1 MIRDIIE
8 HFPKDEDDRQYATLT
23 QATVTIADMGEKTI
37 TTQVMIDGDIVPDF
51 SQDWEVEFQGEKYIM
66 PLRIPQGAK
75 SNESLNSTIDLTF
88 QHWAVYQLKRWMFF
102 TVPEKDAGTVVA
114 DKYIASVS
122 LNLADFISLF
132 SKVLEHYYGDAI
144 TISLYG
150 GWDFDRNSTP
160 ISISHSYVW
169 DVLLQLY
176 ELFAVRWTIEPNG
189 DSSHYIIKVGYPAT
203 EVDHIFEYGF
213 DGGLLKL
220 ERQVQSDEIRNML
233 IGRGGS
239 KNLPYR
245 YFKKKDEDNP
255 LFLPDPDWVEE
266 IANIYFTNLMP
277 ATFRSYVQGWKA
289 AHISK
294 YPGYTAVGESNAYAP
309 WAYLK
314 GYTDTKFQPV
324 EFVADEITI
333 SPATGDKQVEIL
345 PGYSPYVKKGSS
357 LDKYGPLLGGL
368 DDNEDIFPTI
378 QGRYD
383 AGIGRYDEVLFVEE
397 IKSDDVQTSTEE
409 EARIYDGGEGGTVSI
424 RLNKSGTDNST
435 GEVTFTGGYFT
446 VPKGEDDT
454 KQYRA
459 NLIPGEIKVSH
470 QVLRHV
476 IGKKLFWDRP
486 FDSDE
491 SIVEYDVKYAIYNAD
506 GSLLK
511 EGTNDIP
518 PGNYYYK
525 VTYYNI
531 RNKSQHILK
540 FTFKIGRGKIEW
552 SSLDDTWGDTF
563 DIWVKNIFGTSKGAT
578 ETADRYTERVW
589 QPVLGDR
596 NRNKAAVVFSSGL
609 LSVSEDYEFLIADVH
624 YDRRKFT
631 IKDYDG
637 TEHEYDSEW
646 RISLAKSDAELE
658 ATGLYLPNTKINAK
672 AGDTFFLIGIE
683 LPWKYV
689 EYAEKALDDYKK
701 DSLREIKDIKPAFVV
716 TTDRVRI
723 NGEGRPD
730 ALISQ
735 LRAGSSIR
743 IADKRF
749 IQPVG
754 ETAYET
760 LYLQSVTYTYR
771 EPTSDDAALNPDVE
785 VVLSDKYETTAN
797 PVQTIQGDVSA
808 LQRQL
813 GSISNIEQVVRLVG
827 DSLYLRKDGI
837 SDRSLSPTEFASL
850 VTSQG
855 FRKGIVGGTGWGIYR
870 DGNGNSVIETDR
882 IVARK
887 SLDVDTIVANYTT
900 AFGGKQ
906 IDCAANA
913 LITNVYQGKAGDRDV
928 YICTIDTKGGSVGNL
943 FHVDDI
949 AMCQRFDTENNT
961 SVFYKRRVLAV
972 DSQSVS
978 LAVSANDGVTDPE
991 QWAEDSDV
999 NGFDIPEAGDEIVH
1013 YGNYTDATRQYVKVR
1028 DVIDGGYERYIEG
1041 IDSVN
1046 SDGTEYYFVGR
1057 QAGMY
1062 NEKPRFFIG
1071 NAEGRHIKFEDGQL
1085 TLNAPLTISAL
1096 QDSVEV
1102 GSENLISGTIDWF
1115 GWQVNDKASRE
1126 TEKYAGLTVLH
1137 IDNSEGDGYENIA
1150 RKIFDF
1156 EPDTFY
1162 TFSFYAKGSGELLN
1176 YCYPNVTQSV
1186 LISDGAYVGKE
1197 YSDGISAR
1205 MLTGEWTRYYTVVK
1219 TRTKE
1224 SLDDGETLKGKVV
1237 LVRANTGCDAYV
1249 CGIKV
1254 EKGNI
1259 PTGWSMSAEDI
1270 HSDLGSSD
1278 YIKKALQQDTSATGG
1293 LICTSLINL
1302 GYSEAGER
1310 RIQSGING
1318 IPYQDKEGGGV
1329 AIWAGGD
1336 IDGDK
1341 TFAVNMDGTGHMAGK
1356 TVKFGLNEISVGD
1369 NVELNKDGLVLSDD
1383 EGEHKLRISNI
1394 PIPREYSDLNQRVPL
1409 SYNTSG
1415 KINLYSYKTT
1425 GIGEIELPPINDH
1438 IIPIE
1443 PGYPDE
1449 PPIEDNKNEIARPIR
1464 ATEYFISG
1472 NYSVTK
1478 ELGTVTANSVLNATL
1493 KFRFNAPVN
1502 NNVQFITPINGSGS
1516 AYVYYME
1523 AGVKKIVW
1531 KSEGNS
1537 VYHEEG
1543 DFYAI
1548 KFRINTILN
1557 ETASY
1562 HIQMVINENP
1572 NVISPNTGLFSEITI
1587 WAYMDG
1593 SAELGSKSLTMFGN
1607 DGVKIVWGESTFMIY
1622 DGHVGMMAKDNGF
1635 RITTGRGFEVT
1646 TDGGNT
1652 WNSVIWNLKQN

>member
-8 HFPKDEDDRQYATLT
+8 HFPKDKDGKQYATLT
-23 QATVTIADMGEKTI
+23 QATVTMADMGEKTI
-37 TTQVMIDGDIVPDF
+37 TTQVRIDGDIVPDF
-51 SQDWEVEFQGEKYIM
+51 SQDWEVEFRGEKYIM

-75 SNESLNSTIDLTF
+75 ENTSLSSTIDLTF
-88 QHWAVYQLKRWMFF
+88 HHWAVYQLKRWPFF
-102 TVPEKDAGTVVA
+102 TVPEKDAGTVMA

-132 SKVLEHYYGDAI
+132 SKVLEHYYGDTI

-150 GWDFDRNSTP
+150 GWDFDRKSTP
-160 ISISHSYVW
+160 VSISHSYVW

-176 ELFAVRWTIEPNG
+176 ELFAVRWTIEPAG
-189 DSSHYIIKVGYPAT
+189 DTSHYIIKVGYPAT

-213 DGGLLKL
+213 DGGLLKI
-220 ERQVQSDEIRNML
+220 ERQVQSDNIRNL
-233 IGRGGS
+233 LLGRGGE
-239 KNLPYR
+239 KNLPKY
-245 YFKKKDEDNP
+245 YFKKSPDESKWES
-255 LFLPDPDWVEE
+255 DPDWVDEL
-266 IANIYFTNLMP
+266 ANIYFDRLRG

-289 AHISK
+289 AHKSQ
-294 YPGYTAVGESNAYAP
+294 YAGYAPVGESNAYSP
-309 WAYLK
+309 WAYRK
-314 GYTDTKFQPV
+314 GYTDTKFDPV
-324 EFVADEITI
+324 E
-333 SPATGDKQVEIL
+333 
-345 PGYSPYVKKGSS
+345 YVKDDESIA
-357 LDKYGPLLGGL
+357 KYGPLLGGL

-383 AGIGRYDEVLFVEE
+383 AGIGRYDEVLCVEE
-397 IKSDDVQTSTEE
+397 IQSDDVQESTEE

-424 RLNKSGTDNST
+424 KLIG
-435 GEVTFTGGYFT
+435 GFQGAEVTFTGGYFT
-446 VPKGEDDT
+446 VPEGEDKT

-459 NLIPGEIKVSH
+459 NFIPGGIKVYY
-470 QVLRHV
+470 QMYNGYKGYW
-476 IGKKLFWDRP
+476 GKYLDA
-486 FDSDE
+486 DE
-491 SIVEYDVKYAIYNAD
+491 GIVEYDVKYAIYNAD
-506 GSLLK
+506 GSLLQ
-511 EGTNDIP
+511 EGTNDIA
-518 PGNYYYK
+518 PGRYYYK
-525 VTYYNI
+525 VTYHNI
-531 RNKSQHILK
+531 RNKRQYHTK
-540 FTFKIGRGKIEW
+540 FTFKIGRGKIEQ

-563 DIWVKNIFGTSKGAT
+563 DIWVKNIFGTAKGET

-596 NRNKAAVVFSSGL
+596 DSNKAAVVFSSGR

-689 EYAEKALDDYKK
+689 EYAEKALDDYKT
-701 DSLREIKDIKPAFVV
+701 DSLRELKDIKPTFVV
-716 TTDRVRI
+716 TTDRVKL
-723 NGEGRPD
+723 NGEGRTD
-730 ALISQ
+730 ALIHQ

-743 IADKRF
+743 LADKRF
-749 IQPVG
+749 IQPAAG
-754 ETAYET
+754 TPYET
-760 LYLQSVTYTYR
+760 LYLQSITYTYR
-771 EPTSDDAALNPDVE
+771 EPSSDDAALNPDVE
-785 VVLSDKYETTAN
+785 IVLSDKYETTAN

-837 SDRSLSPTEFASL
+837 TDRSLSPTEFASL
-850 VTSQG
+850 VTSLG
-855 FRKGIVGGTGWGIYR
+855 FRKGVVGGTGWGIYR

-913 LITNVYQGKAGDRDV
+913 RISDVYRGKAGNRDV

-978 LAVSANDGVTDPE
+978 LSVSANDGVSDPE
-991 QWAEDSDV
+991 QWTDDGNV
-999 NGFDIPEAGDEIVH
+999 NGTDIPEAGDEIVH
-1013 YGNYTDATRQYVKVR
+1013 YGNYTEKSRQYVKVR

-1041 IDSVN
+1041 LDSVN
-1046 SDGTEYYFVGR
+1046 SDGTEYFFVGR

-1062 NEKPRFFIG
+1062 DGKPRFFIG
-1071 NAEGRHIKFEDGQL
+1071 NADGRHIKYENGKL

-1137 IDNSEGDGYENIA
+1137 LDNSEGESYENIA
-1150 RKIFDF
+1150 RKVFDF

-1176 YCYPNVTQSV
+1176 YCYPQVTQSV

-1197 YSDGISAR
+1197 YPDGISTR

-1224 SLDDGETLKGKVV
+1224 SLADGETLKGKLV

-1302 GYSEAGER
+1302 GYSEAGKR

-1336 IDGDK
+1336 IDGEK
-1341 TFAVNMDGTGHMAGK
+1341 TFAVNMDGTGHMAGG
-1356 TVKFGLNEISVGD
+1356 TVRFGLNEISVGD
-1369 NVELNKDGLVLSDD
+1369 NVELNNDGLVLSDD
-1383 EGEHKLRISNI
+1383 GGEQKLRISNI
-1394 PIPREYSDLNQRVPL
+1394 PITNEVSDFQQRVEL
-1409 SYNTSG
+1409 SHNASG
-1415 KINLYSYKTT
+1415 KIKLYSYKTT
-1425 GIGEIELPPINDH
+1425 GIGEIELPPINDN
-1438 IIPIE
+1438 IQPIE
-1443 PGYPDE
+1443 PGFPDI
-1449 PPIEDNKNEIARPIR
+1449 PIEDNKNEIARPIR
-1464 ATEYFISG
+1464 AKEYFISG
-1472 NYSVTK
+1472 NYSVTT
-1478 ELGTVTANSVLNATL
+1478 ELGNVTANSVLNATL

-1502 NNVQFITPINGSGS
+1502 NNVQFITPIDGSGS

-1531 KSEGNS
+1531 KSEYSS
-1537 VYHEEG
+1537 VYHEDG
-1543 DFYAI
+1543 NFYAI
-1548 KFRINTILN
+1548 SFKINTILKEN
-1557 ETASY
+1557 ASY

-1572 NVISPNTGLFSEITI
+1572 NVTSPNAGLFSEITI
-1587 WAYMDG
+1587 WAYMNG
-1593 SAELGSKSLTMFGN
+1593 YAELGSKSLTMFGN
-1607 DGVKIVWGESTFMIY
+1607 NGAKIVWGESSFMIF
-1622 DGHVGMMAKDNGF
+1622 DGHVGMMTKDYGL
-1635 RITTGRGFEVT
+1635 RITTEKGFEVT

-1652 WNSVIWNLKQN
+1652 WNIVIWNLKQS

>member
-8 HFPKDEDDRQYATLT
+8 HFPKDKDDRQYATLT
-23 QATVTIADMGEKTI
+23 QATVTMADMGEKTI
-37 TTQVMIDGDIVPDF
+37 TTQVRIDGDIVPDF
-51 SQDWEVEFQGEKYIM
+51 SQDWEVEFRGEKYVM

-102 TVPEKDAGTVVA
+102 TVPEGEAGTVVA

-150 GWDFDRNSTP
+150 GWDFDRKSTP
-160 ISISHSYVW
+160 VSISHSYVW

-176 ELFAVRWTIEPNG
+176 ELFAVRWTIEPAG
-189 DSSHYIIKVGYPAT
+189 DTSHYIIKVGYPAT

-213 DGGLLKL
+213 EGGLLKL

-255 LFLPDPDWVEE
+255 SFLPDPDWIPEL
-266 IANIYFTNLMP
+266 ANIYFDRLRG

-289 AHISK
+289 KH
-294 YPGYTAVGESNAYAP
+294 YGGTAAKADAYAP
-309 WAYLK
+309 WAWEK
-314 GYTDTKFQPV
+314 GYTDTKFDPV
-324 EFVADEITI
+324 E
-333 SPATGDKQVEIL
+333 
-345 PGYSPYVKKGSS
+345 YVKDDDSIA
-357 LDKYGPLLGGL
+357 KYGPLLGGL

-383 AGIGRYDEVLFVEE
+383 AGIGRYDEVLCVEE
-397 IKSDDVQTSTEE
+397 IVSDDVQESTEE

-424 RLNKSGTDNST
+424 RLNKSGADNST

-446 VPKGEDDT
+446 VPEGEDKT

-459 NLIPGEIKVSH
+459 NLIPGDIKVYH

-476 IGKKLFWDRP
+476 VANKYFWDQP

-491 SIVEYDVKYAIYNAD
+491 SIVEYDVKYAIYEAD
-506 GSLLK
+506 GKLLK

-518 PGNYYYK
+518 PGRYYYK
-525 VTYYNI
+525 VTYHNI
-531 RNKSQHILK
+531 RNKSQYILK
-540 FTFKIGRGKIEW
+540 LTFKIGRGKIEW
-552 SSLDDTWGDTF
+552 SSTDDTWGDTF
-563 DIWVKNIFGTSKGAT
+563 DIWVKNIFGTAKGET

-596 NRNKAAVVFSSGL
+596 DRNKAAVVFSSGL

-689 EYAEKALDDYKK
+689 EYAEKALDDYKT
-701 DSLREIKDIKPAFVV
+701 DSLRELKDIKPTFVV
-716 TTDRVRI
+716 TTDRVRL
-723 NGEGRPD
+723 NGEGRTD
-730 ALISQ
+730 ALIHQ
-735 LRAGSSIR
+735 LHVGSSIR
-743 IADKRF
+743 LADKRF

-754 ETAYET
+754 GTPYET
-760 LYLQSVTYTYR
+760 LYLQSITYTYR
-771 EPTSDDAALNPDVE
+771 EPTNDDAALNPDVE
-785 VVLSDKYETTAN
+785 IVLSDKYETTAN

-837 SDRSLSPTEFASL
+837 TDRSLSPTEFASL
-850 VTSQG
+850 VTSLG
-855 FRKGIVGGTGWGIYR
+855 FRKGVVGGTGWGIYR

-913 LITNVYQGKAGDRDV
+913 RISDVYRGKAGERDV

-978 LAVSANDGVTDPE
+978 LAASANDGVSDPE
-991 QWAEDSDV
+991 QWAEDGDV

-1013 YGNYTDATRQYVKVR
+1013 YGNYIDKSRQYVKVR

-1041 IDSVN
+1041 LDSVN

-1057 QAGMY
+1057 QAGIDGG
-1062 NEKPRFFIG
+1062 KPRFFIG
-1071 NAEGRHIKFEDGQL
+1071 NADGRHIKYENDKL

-1096 QDSVEV
+1096 QDSMEV

-1115 GWQVNDKASRE
+1115 GWQVNDKADRE
-1126 TEKYAGLTVLH
+1126 TGKYAGLTVLH
-1137 IDNSEGDGYENIA
+1137 LDNSEGESYENIA
-1150 RKIFDF
+1150 RKVFDF

-1162 TFSFYAKGSGELLN
+1162 TFSFYAKGSGELSN
-1176 YCYPNVTQSV
+1176 YCYPQVTQSV

-1197 YSDGISAR
+1197 YSDGLSAR
-1205 MLTGEWTRYYTVVK
+1205 TLTGEWTRYYTVVK

-1224 SLDDGETLKGKVV
+1224 SLADGETLKGKLV

-1341 TFAVNMDGTGHMAGK
+1341 TFAVNMDGTGHMAGG
-1356 TVKFGLNEISVGD
+1356 TVRFGLNEISVGD
-1369 NVELNKDGLVLSDD
+1369 NVELNKDGLVLSDN
-1383 EGEHKLRISNI
+1383 EGEQKLRISNI
-1394 PIPREYSDLNQRVPL
+1394 PIPREYSDLNQRVEL
-1409 SYNTSG
+1409 SHNASG
-1415 KINLYSYKTT
+1415 KIKLYSYKTT
-1425 GIGEIELPPINDH
+1425 GTGEIELPPINDNPDP
-1438 IIPIE
+1438 ILPIE
-1443 PGYPDE
+1443 PGLPIE

-1464 ATEYFISG
+1464 AKEYFISG
-1472 NYSVTK
+1472 NYSVTT
-1478 ELGTVTANSVLNATL
+1478 ELGAVTANSVLNATL

-1502 NNVQFITPINGSGS
+1502 NNVQFITPIDGSGS

-1537 VYHEEG
+1537 VYH
-1543 DFYAI
+1543 DADNFYAI
-1548 KFRINTILN
+1548 SFKINTILKEN
-1557 ETASY
+1557 ASY

-1572 NVISPNTGLFSEITI
+1572 NVTSPNTGLFSEITI
-1587 WAYMDG
+1587 WAYMNG
-1593 SAELGSKSLTMFGN
+1593 YAELGSKSLTMFGN
-1607 DGVKIVWGESTFMIY
+1607 DGAKIVWGESSFMIH
-1622 DGHVGMMAKDNGF
+1622 DGHVGMMTKDNGL
-1635 RITTGRGFEVT
+1635 RITTEKGFEVT

-1652 WNSVIWNLKQN
+1652 WNSVIWNLKQS